1 MSTLEGVNYASS
13 IAKPQSLIKMGEYS
27 GEIKSFYEAITPSA
41 ALLNGDTI
49 KLGPK
54 FPKNAVI
61 VGGFLKFAAQG
72 GTCTV
77 NIGNEVGAEAVEAA
91 DADSLA
97 SAVDISAA
105 GLVLLSAENC
115 AKFGEKFSEEV
126 QLVAA
131 VTANGA
137 NASAK
142 IQLFIQY
149 VIA

>member
-1 MSTLEGVNYASS
+1 MATLEGVNYVNAN
-13 IAKPQSLIKMGEYS
+13 AKPLTLIPQGQFS
-27 GEIKSFYEAITPSA
+27 GEVKSFYEEITPAA
-41 ALLNGDTI
+41 ALLNGDII

-54 FPKNAVI
+54 LPKNAVI
-61 VGGFLKFAAQG
+61 VGGFLKYAAQG

-91 DADSLA
+91 DADSIV

-105 GLVLLSAENC
+105 GLTLLSAENA